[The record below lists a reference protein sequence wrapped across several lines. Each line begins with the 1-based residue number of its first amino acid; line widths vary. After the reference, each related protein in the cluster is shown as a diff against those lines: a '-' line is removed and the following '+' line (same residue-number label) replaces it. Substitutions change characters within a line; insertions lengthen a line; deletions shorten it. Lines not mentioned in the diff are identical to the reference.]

1 MDRVLEETND
11 HFTAVYMDDIIV
23 YSRTFEDH
31 LQHLKKVFQLLEKAK
46 LKCGADKC
54 SFCRTKIPFLGHI
67 ITPEGIKPNEALTTK
82 VKDFPAPQNVT
93 AIQSFL
99 GLSGYY
105 RQFIKNYAKIALPL
119 TRLTRKNTPFEWTQ
133 ECQEAF
139 EHLKQQLVSEPILQ
153 FPDFEQHFVFYTDAS
168 DFGLGA
174 VLAQRLQNGKETVIE
189 YASRTLNS
197 PE

>member
-1 MDRVLEETND
+1 M
-11 HFTAVYMDDIIV
+11 
-23 YSRTFEDH
+23 
-31 LQHLKKVFQLLEKAK
+31 
-46 LKCGADKC
+46 
-54 SFCRTKIPFLGHI
+54 
-67 ITPEGIKPNEALTTK
+67 TTK

-119 TRLTRKNTPFEWTQ
+119 IRLTRKDIKFEWTQ
-133 ECQEAF
+133 ECQKAF
-139 EHLKQQLVSEPILQ
+139 DHLKQQLISEPILK
-153 FPDFEQHFVFYTDAS
+153 FPDFTQHFVLYTDAL

-174 VLAQRLQNGKETVIE
+174 VLAQRSHNGKETVIG